1 MSKARMLGVTYDD
14 AAVAFGCNPETMRRH
29 YLALNEV
36 DITDRVM
43 GRLHGSAAV
52 EFGEMPIEDKKG
64 LTANRCKS
72 LLINAG
78 GGTRTHTPSYGYW
91 ILNPVLTSLR

>member
-14 AAVAFGCNPETMRRH
+14 AAFAFGCNPETMRRH

-43 GRLHGSAAV
+43 ERLNASDIGSPKPT
-52 EFGEMPIEDKKG
+52 EPP
-64 LTANRCKS
+64 
-72 LLINAG
+72 
-78 GGTRTHTPSYGYW
+78 TPPS
-91 ILNPVLTSLR
+91 P